1 MNKKE
6 NSSSKIEL
14 GEIEDEVF
22 KMINP
27 RTSKT
32 KSALPDEEKD
42 VQPDEEEEYN
52 DTGTAIQNG
61 VFGNKG
67 KLTSAVGIHDIK
79 SIILE
84 VIVLTD
90 TPNLTMTRK
99 ILAIMTIILDTVL
112 LLFVLGAFLFLKR
125 DLNEKNDEKRNEKF
139 DRKSKRW
146 NLFIVVLSL
155 VIALT
160 QVMPS
165 IIDTINSQDPC
176 SYSIKVVS
184 LNVSN
189 SNVQSD
195 MIG

>member
-1 MNKKE
+1 MSKKE
-6 NSSSKIEL
+6 KSSTKIEL
-14 GEIEDEVF
+14 GELEDEVY

-27 RTSKT
+27 STTKTS
-32 KSALPDEEKD
+32 PGEKGQEGEQQ
-42 VQPDEEEEYN
+42 VEEENEYN
-52 DTGTAIQNG
+52 DTGTSFQNG

-99 ILAIMTIILDTVL
+99 MLSIITIVLDTLL

-125 DLNEKNDEKRNEKF
+125 DENEKDVEKRNEKF
-139 DRKSKRW
+139 DRNSKRW
-146 NLFIVVLSL
+146 NLLIVFLSVL
-155 VIALT
+155 ITLT

-165 IIDTINSQDPC
+165 IIDTVTSKDPC
-176 SYSIKVVS
+176 SYSLKVVS
-184 LNVSN
+184 LNITDISN
-189 SNVQSD
+189 GKVR
-195 MIG
+195 